1 MKVKENIFIQEMD
14 GTQYLASV
22 GGELFS
28 GIVRC
33 NPAAAFVINL
43 LREERTMDEIV
54 ETMKMEFHD
63 VPEAVL
69 REDAAE
75 LIDSLRGLNVIQG

>member
-33 NPAAAFVINL
+33 NPTAAFVINL

-54 ETMKMEFHD
+54 EAMKKEYG